1 MSANV
6 SYPFDPEKIV
16 ILDCKMTKGQIDAP
30 EDFNLQYIRSYQLDN
45 SLQLGFNLE
54 EKLAK
59 ADLHIAI
66 KTQSES
72 ENKPAKEAIGTFHF
86 VFIYRI
92 ENLQELISIDKN
104 NLMDLQPILGNSLS
118 SVTYS
123 TARGIL
129 LVRLQGTALQ
139 NFILPIIN
147 PNNLLHNN
155 K

>member
-1 MSANV
+1 MSANTT
-6 SYPFDPEKIV
+6 SPFDPEKIV

-45 SLQLGFNLE
+45 SLQLGFNLD

-66 KTQSES
+66 KTQSANEYRQAS
-72 ENKPAKEAIGTFHF
+72 EAIGTFHF
-86 VFIYRI
+86 VFIYRVA
-92 ENLQELISIDKN
+92 NLQELISVDRN
-104 NLMDLQPILGNSLS
+104 NLMDLQPILGNALS
-118 SVTYS
+118 SITYS

-139 NFILPIIN
+139 NFILPVIN